1 MLLLLFLC
9 VLSTRWVVDAQSETS
24 TTDLVPELDLALDPP
39 DETMDGSKNN
49 GTQSVIIDPGN
60 QFKSFYFLRKISGS
74 VRVYDFWT
82 PLPPSNRFCTFI
94 FLLLQG

>member
-60 QFKSFYFLRKISGS
+60 QFKSFNFFLVK
-74 VRVYDFWT
+74 
-82 PLPPSNRFCTFI
+82 NKFCENS
-94 FLLLQG
+94 LL

>member
-24 TTDLVPELDLALDPP
+24 TTDLVPEIEFPLDPP
-39 DETMDGSKNN
+39 VESMEDELMDDESMDD

-60 QFKSFYFLRKISGS
+60 QFKSFYFL
-74 VRVYDFWT
+74 
-82 PLPPSNRFCTFI
+82 
-94 FLLLQG
+94 